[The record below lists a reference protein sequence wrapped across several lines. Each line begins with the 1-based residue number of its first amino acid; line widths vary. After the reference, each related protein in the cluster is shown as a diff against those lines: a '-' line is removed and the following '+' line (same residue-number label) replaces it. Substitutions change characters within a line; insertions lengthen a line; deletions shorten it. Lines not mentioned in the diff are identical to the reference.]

1 MIESDLAM
9 DFPLLP
15 SQTWALRDFVVDRPK
30 ETIARGGRSF
40 RSNTKPGG
48 FARPEVVALRSQG
61 PSLNRR
67 TVILALA
74 LVSAAIGIYA
84 AGPRH
89 ADLRRFEPADIARLE
104 TAMWRDY
111 YEKRYVALFGHLYE
125 LSRTQFGFSPL
136 DSFRIALAAAQA
148 AKAFQPTRSREAA
161 NAALPSLMTYFRLLA
176 SATSDGFDAKEAARL
191 ELDWWQAR
199 REAVAPGQYGVTVA
213 RVAAITY
220 GKRADEPSML
230 ISGIGRAEAMAYR
243 DARGQAMT
251 DPDWSEIECRLRRAY
266 RSLKAAVAGG

>member
-1 MIESDLAM
+1 
-9 DFPLLP
+9 
-15 SQTWALRDFVVDRPK
+15 LRGFDPA
-30 ETIARGGRSF
+30 ET
-40 RSNTKPGG
+40 
-48 FARPEVVALRSQG
+48 
-61 PSLNRR
+61 
-67 TVILALA
+67 
-74 LVSAAIGIYA
+74 
-84 AGPRH
+84 
-89 ADLRRFEPADIARLE
+89 ARLE

-125 LSRTQFGFSPL
+125 LSRTQFGFAPL
-136 DSFRIALAAAQA
+136 DSFRIALSAAQA

-161 NAALPSLMTYFRLLA
+161 NAALPPLVTYFRLLA
-176 SATSDGFDAKEAARL
+176 SGTPGGFDVEEAARL

-199 REAVAPGQYGVTVA
+199 REAVGPGQYGVTVA

-220 GKRADEPSML
+220 SKPANDPSLL